1 MSVECLCVKR
11 VSRSV
16 KGEGAV
22 LKAFANAWPAQLR
35 GPIAAK
41 ATLKADLIREK
52 TVSADMK
59 AEADLAEGLTAN
71 YRVKESLDGKG
82 ILSKSI
88 GVSKG
93 VFGRIKASG
102 VVLPGYT
109 DKFAGDFSALGCKAG
124 DRLTPSG
131 YSPFKVDYNS
141 TCSGIQKL
149 YPSGDHTP
157 GLFVN
162 QGNTTTNT
170 YLSIDEGVFDGNY
183 HENLKHSDRYSDDI
197 STFIHPSSIYTDG
210 TFSYKCFVDA
220 PRVTPV
226 DSKIYFRAA
235 APWDTEKTTSPRY
248 TIQNIKFEDPSGNL
262 IVQYG
267 DIQLYG
273 DCDYEDPSHPTYYNY
288 STYGSAAIKSNLGK
302 KQWEHGYPFMEEDN
316 GYTLSFDLFAECLD
330 KPFDVGFDFGF
341 ESGCLHEMSGIQGNN
356 DYLALDGSP
365 LSTRIQ
371 DGTNNPTNS
380 IRISAIEIANSGY
393 FDTHKEL
400 YLGMHLQ
407 VTPTG
412 NRLLRCFPPTDMR
425 PWDFDTGIYPLSSS
439 IWHDNASLHSN
450 QTTSGIAKLVSNITN
465 DSKTEYITMASTASP
480 VPNIQDSGKLV
491 LKFGTTVPGA
501 YFAYKNGEFG
511 FGFASGAYPVAELVK
526 EQPIDNFFTVDSV
539 YLKVNAKKA
548 TGTRDYALDVVGF
561 SDDRLLNVTSAVG
574 GFLQNASG
582 YGTIPTFSGYN
593 PTDEFGISAE
603 SISDQD
609 QFYSKDTTNND
620 GGDHYQLPS
629 TIVNSTTFTDY
640 EVPLKVYKD
649 PVEIGTKTDFK
660 SSSFFENIYL
670 DIYPLPTGA
679 AISKIELCVKY
690 KPTNALNVHTIGSEK
705 IGKIDSTR
713 PEAKFYPTTRQTGD
727 DIINAGSGYGALST
741 ISNIPHG
748 YKTPET
754 IKSNYSRRWRG
765 HIGLVNGPFDPDE
778 FGFGFENPTLY
789 SPFMSGFFDFD
800 NQAGSTTI
808 TPSVGTLTGTLHNV
822 AFGSAYL
829 NNHGWRFT
837 ASDIFSQQ
845 LASHTTAYQTTDW
858 TSLANGAD
866 DFSDHELYGNIADA
880 FNTVVR
886 TSGANSHINFGDVE
900 VEPAKGF
907 SAYIRFTPD
916 ITVSGTNYNQFSSGI
931 LFSKFI
937 STTVPEFALGWS
949 NGYLCGFASTAGGEI
964 ITAKDTIDYSNY
976 QYPLSV
982 VLTYN
987 DKGSKKLRLYTDNE
1001 IASGDWTTHRAS
1013 SHEFVMA
1020 TGTGNLLLG
1029 HTAGTG
1035 VGMDMFVS
1043 EFGLS
1048 DSGNVVYSSPDLTHK
1063 QTTAEEFLENNRV
1076 KFWASGEQPENDR
1089 YKLWDRVN
1097 QDTTKWDL
1105 GAFKYC
1111 EFDSSFDW
1119 WTTRVGRDLLSFN
1132 ISNSGDPYINKV
1144 SNSFTMPSNIDSG
1157 VSYHSQIENDFLR
1170 FNLSQAAENFHSIG
1184 PRITKSVPRGY
1195 KFSERAL
1202 VVETVLEHRTT
1213 NDIEWNDG
1221 SRGPKLV
1228 VSLYTKNKD
1237 HRFDPNKTNW
1247 GLVNRVS
1254 HYLKPSGCV
1263 HKIYTN
1269 FDYDSLFDTSEAWAT
1284 FSDNS
1289 ERKLSEFN
1297 HRYYS
1302 EDINDMFLQYDVV
1315 YPSGGKYDSTID
1327 IHSAHVTTDD
1337 AYVSAHPTSGLMT
1350 LTMSGV
1356 KQRQDGFVRLFNVS
1370 HSGLVNSVNLHSFSQ
1385 PPVAN
1390 SGMMV
1395 LSASGSPDNVLT
1407 KLGLHSFT
1415 SKTIASGMNLFAN
1428 VSDISGQ
1435 FSTMSLH
1442 AHNVQSLG
1450 DSGALLTLNVHA
1462 GGIGGGAFGYLPMTM
1477 FTPDKNV
1484 QSGPASGAMIF
1495 HARGMGERED
1505 PRVSSNIN
1513 MFIFSE
1519 DSPYRN
1525 ASMNLVL
1532 SHPEP
1537 VNTSSGLMGLFTINH
1552 PYVRSHSFQWHGRN
1566 FGSAITVN
1574 DESYTTVAAN
1584 DEIRGVDLIAFGD
1597 CDKAGA
1603 TENEIIQDGVTYH
1616 GEKCIDAGIT
1626 RAKDTY
1632 TNDLYSYS
1640 GNYYGI
1646 RKITGLQPNTAY
1658 EVTLKGKTGT
1668 DKKIELPKEWEE
1680 WEYGS
1685 IGDINFSGHKIV
1697 GDYPN
1702 LLPNGRNEGDKYGAT
1717 TAVNKDLLAVSAP
1730 KHAYD
1735 EAGSGYLKDAGAVY
1749 LYRKNQLATSGDKG
1763 FWSLETKL
1771 VLPSGYRKSYPE
1783 SGVSK
1788 IKVNNLPDIHVRNWQ
1803 VGQQGREFGH
1813 SVDLAITENKNSL
1826 IDKTREIAVVGAPNA
1841 SWSGIFGDITTSGVP
1856 VGIMLVTDEFKT
1868 PKRTQLQT
1876 ITSIINQQNHLWKFY
1891 ADPPVHLD
1899 LKVIIIQPTNGAF
1912 GNIESHGE
1920 LPSWMVHRKIEVNN
1934 VNKTNSLEMYS
1945 GIKSAFEEAFP
1956 YDGTKTHSGIPPLL
1970 GLFVDPSRTLGRKK
1984 VEPAIDQFI
1993 GHYKDLGFLS
2003 GVKTLGGSG
2012 LQASGHFYEYFRPVS
2027 SEDQAAERTQ
2037 ADVEDWVQMGSE
2049 LLTNSNGSG
2058 LLDTGRLVKDD
2069 GVTLI
2074 TTSLGEPS
2082 ESVLLSS
2089 GLQVPPASGGRVY
2102 VFEKE
2107 SGVWGLIQEIK
2118 SPGEYQFHVPD
2129 RFGHSVAISENA
2141 EILSIGSPY
2150 MSEACSIFEHRPAE
2164 RESMFKLVR
2173 GWLADNAKTSELSQY
2188 EIYNAQYGWRKA
2200 SEMIYYELNTTDRFK
2215 FRKDSNVN
2223 EYQQIYRFGYDD
2235 IPYRGTWGFI
2245 LTGVEGRSGEAPTSR
2260 MGWSTAV
2267 NEDGSV
2273 VAFGAPTDSLNEAD
2287 DTNVYYKDQE
2297 GTGYSTVWASETN
2310 AGAVRLFGSR
2320 QYHPHGS
2327 VVEYFKF
2334 GNLDMSTHS
2343 GTPENYT
2350 FLKDTYQTH
2359 GVPFSRTPYAEL
2371 EIPKDAGTAFIVTP
2385 EIDAT
2390 SDEILQNIKDWL
2402 ALGDR
2407 TLVLVGND
2415 PVWEENGKYK
2425 LSNDIINK
2433 ILEKLG
2439 SEMRLSAARTQYE
2452 SLSGCPETGKPN
2464 VLRSA
2469 DIPYTRNT
2477 DIVRDEIFAHGVG
2490 DIRMHVPGWE
2500 TLYPPCTSVGKSEH
2514 GSNCCDMPLA
2524 HSGDLRAGW
2533 KEECIDDAG
2542 RLKTENYYWPFHYGN
2557 GSAQCEV
2564 PPLSGILQRPNNE
2577 PKPLL
2582 VAGEYKTPDPIVIP
2596 AWTEK
2601 VVKRVCVPISG
2612 FVTKTDKTYH
2622 FEDTH
2627 FSQTA
2632 FAYSDDGQISNMTI
2646 TDQGAWKDPKPF
2658 NGRDAVLQAFG
2669 SSKDEVI
2676 KREKRVYPN
2685 SYLAAEEN
2693 WIEEATSKVVIISS
2707 VASESEKNMGHDQD
2721 RSTDGNTNFYY
2732 NLVEKLEDGEYD
2744 CGKNKG
2750 LIAQLGGWT
2759 NRSSFKDAFDKSVLK
2774 LAFESDGHGVVENV
2788 STLDSDGESVELPRQ
2803 AHVCWVANPN
2813 GTPSESEVARMKE
2826 WLNRGDKTLVI
2837 TLDNDQAIARN
2848 VFEICNKLGTDIKP
2862 LLIHTTQNGET
2873 EGIDKWAQKD
2883 VDMDGGSNDQSMNA
2897 DLYIVKGCEGENNES
2912 KFFAISRTSDENA
2925 NQGWI
2930 QDEDRTIA
2938 DFVVLNIGD
2947 RGRQLIKYDVPIKS
2961 VLFETESLW
2970 QIKSG
2975 VFAMTADV
2983 QAASGYRV
2991 FVDFARELQTEKQ
3004 EIRWYGKGFEF
3015 DPDHRND
3022 KNKLEPGKGLLGI
3035 TDYKENDEGYSYAE
3049 GLMFAS
3055 GLLAPEVGKTGT
3067 STIDIRIPSG
3077 ISKINLYFE
3086 ANNLRVLPTTDYIP
3100 RTFRILSA
3108 SGALLPIEERTHLT
3122 HKKVHLRDEC
3132 TETVSYIEH
3141 PAITTTFPE
3150 RLRPIKTD
3158 NSKYCIE
3165 PAVAT
3170 ESSVADLESQGFSQ
3184 QEIIEMKIMEELN
3197 NEANADIIQSGID
3210 TTQQLLSDTKGQL
3223 IADGPVVVA
3232 EEPEKFSAF
3241 AAGKK
3246 RSRIVLISDASI
3258 LQGTCPEY
3266 RTENSAN
3273 AQFIK
3278 SLYDKSSSMS
3288 KLRDSN
3294 TTIMDLDGGN
3304 LGSEYS
3310 GTTRGDGATRRI
3322 LQNLEGGRQFEHI
3335 QKVISPERGSPQKF
3349 WAASGMAG
3357 LASKFGGGTARVS
3370 GSYFDSSDRDPKTV
3384 TRVPEPETLPL
3395 KKKEMSKFLA
3405 LAAEAGANAKFHE
3418 TVGSVVYRD
3427 RDAAGGMPPIV
3438 EALGRDHI
3446 DFDAYPSGYPGD
3458 LFGYSIALEGDRLI
3472 VGSPF
3477 NGFDSSNVIYWPEV
3491 SGFNK
3496 NNLTDISG
3504 ISVGGNGGA
3513 GAVFAFMRTG
3523 SGINVFGSGVPWQ
3536 FVQKLK
3542 PSGANEPIDGYTNI
3556 TNSEN
3561 YIGSN
3566 NYTAADLEKMMAVGD
3581 MFGYSV
3587 SMDSDF
3593 LAIGAPGHDFTNY
3606 HEHVYDSGS
3615 FLRKEFNFEFDIP
3628 LHNVYDLGDS
3638 GTRTDIIGSGTP
3650 VLNNGAVFTYRY
3662 GIVNWGNRTKEYIEA
3677 DKVVAQGYNDRKQ
3690 KDYTD
3695 ESSPVA
3701 ISGSENDN
3709 FGRSVHI
3716 TRSDRADADYTLSV
3730 GAPHHMFASGNVND
3744 VNPLP
3749 NAGAAYTYDAML
3761 REQPATS
3768 GSKQATLFA
3777 NVYGDG
3783 SGTYKVRLEINQAV
3797 NAANTTYQAEGMV
3810 FSNNEG
3816 ELFLETSGQ
3825 DPAVKGFI
3833 EHRPYVLSAEGEIPS
3848 GTPVF
3853 NFVPLTTEGSGV
3865 SVSGA
3870 MNLYILPQSQA
3881 TVYNNIGLYTQSAYM
3896 VTESGMP
3903 LFVSGVSATAGS
3915 GSMIL
3920 AVSGIQQLTSQLN
3933 LRVRGK

>member
-41 ATLKADLIREK
+41 ATFKADLIREK

-59 AEADLAEGLTAN
+59 AEVDLTDGITAN
-71 YRVKESLDGKG
+71 YSVTESLDGKG

-93 VFGRIKASG
+93 VFGRIRASG

-197 STFIHPSSIYTDG
+197 STFIHPSSVYTDG
-210 TFSYKCFVDA
+210 TFSYKCLVDA

-248 TIQNIKFEDPSGNL
+248 TIKNIKFEDPSGNL

-267 DIQLYG
+267 NIQLYG

-288 STYGSAAIKSNLGK
+288 STYGSEAIKSNLTK
-302 KQWEHGYPFMEEDN
+302 KQWEHGYPYMEEDN

-330 KPFDVGFDFGF
+330 KPFNVGFDVGF
-341 ESGCLHEMSGIQGNN
+341 ESGCLHEDSELHGNN
-356 DYLALDGSP
+356 DYLAFDGSP

-412 NRLLRCFPPTDMR
+412 NRLTRCFPPTDMR
-425 PWDFDTGIYPLSSS
+425 AWDFDTGIYPLSSS
-439 IWHDNASLHSN
+439 VWHDNGSLYSN
-450 QTTSGIAKLVSNITN
+450 QTSSGITKLVSNIAN
-465 DSKTEYITMASTASP
+465 SSKSEYIKMASTSSP
-480 VPNIQDSGKLV
+480 VTTIADSGKLI

-548 TGTRDYALDVVGF
+548 AGTRDYALDVVGF

-603 SISDQD
+603 SVSDQD
-609 QFYSKDTTNND
+609 QFYSTSTTNND

-660 SSSFFENIYL
+660 SSSFFENMYL
-670 DIYPLPTGA
+670 DIFPLPTGA
-679 AISKIELCVKY
+679 AISKIELCVTY

-713 PEAKFYPTTRQTGD
+713 PEAKIYPTTRQTGD

-741 ISNIPHG
+741 ISSIPHG
-748 YKTPET
+748 YKTPDT

-778 FGFGFENPTLY
+778 FDFGFENPTLY

-808 TPSVGTLTGTLHNV
+808 RPSVGTLTGTLHNV
-822 AFGSAYL
+822 AFGSPYL

-837 ASDIFSQQ
+837 SSDIFSQQ

-886 TSGANSHINFGDVE
+886 TSGANSYINLGDVE
-900 VEPAKGF
+900 VEAAKGF

-916 ITVSGTNYNQFSSGI
+916 ITVSGASYNQFSSGI

-949 NGYLCGFASTAGGEI
+949 NGYLCGFASTAGGDI
-964 ITAKDTIDYSNY
+964 ITAKDTVDYSNY

-1001 IASGDWTTHRAS
+1001 IASGSWTTHRAS
-1013 SHEFVMA
+1013 SDEFVMA

-1076 KFWASGEQPENDR
+1076 KFWASGEPPENDR

-1132 ISNSGDPYINKV
+1132 ISNSGDPYINKA
-1144 SNSFTMPSNIDSG
+1144 SNPFTMPSNIDSG

-1213 NDIEWNDG
+1213 NDIVWTNG
-1221 SRGPKLV
+1221 SKGPKLV

-1247 GLVNRVS
+1247 GLINRVS

-1269 FDYDSLFDTSEAWAT
+1269 FDYDSLFDTSEAWAS
-1284 FSDNS
+1284 FSDNK

-1315 YPSGGKYDSTID
+1315 YPSGGKYDSSID

-1337 AYVSAHPTSGLMT
+1337 AYVSAYPTSGLMT

-1356 KQRQDGFVRLFNVS
+1356 QQRQDGFVRLFNVS
-1370 HSGLVNSVNLHSFSQ
+1370 HSGIVNSVNLHSYSQ
-1385 PPVAN
+1385 PPV
-1390 SGMMV
+1390 SGSGLMS
-1395 LSASGSPDNVLT
+1395 LYASGSPDNVLT
-1407 KLGLHSFT
+1407 KLSLHSFT
-1415 SKTIASGMNLFAN
+1415 SKSIASGMNLYAD

-1435 FSTMSLH
+1435 FAAMNLH

-1450 DSGALLTLNVHA
+1450 DSGSLLNLNIHA
-1462 GGIGGGAFGYLPMTM
+1462 GGIGGGAFGYLPVVMY
-1477 FTPDKNV
+1477 TPDKNI
-1484 QSGPASGAMIF
+1484 QSGTASGAMVF
-1495 HARGMGERED
+1495 HARGMGERFNANVD
-1505 PRVSSNIN
+1505 SHMNLFV
-1513 MFIFSE
+1513 FTK

-1537 VNTSSGLMGLFTINH
+1537 VNTVSGLMGLFTINH
-1552 PYVRSHSFQWHGRN
+1552 PYIRSHSFQWNGRN
-1566 FGSAITVN
+1566 YGSAIEVN
-1574 DESYTTVAAN
+1574 DEGYTTVAAS
-1584 DEIRGVDLIAFGD
+1584 DEIRGVDLISFGD
-1597 CDKAGA
+1597 CSVTGAQEKAL
-1603 TENEIIQDGVTYH
+1603 TQDGISYYDD
-1616 GEKCIDAGIT
+1616 KCVDAGIT
-1626 RAKDTY
+1626 RAKNTY
-1632 TNDLYSYS
+1632 TNALYSYS

-1668 DKKIELPKEWEE
+1668 DNKIEVPKEWEE

-1702 LLPNGRNEGDKYGAT
+1702 LRPNGRNEGDKYGST
-1717 TAVNKDLLAVSAP
+1717 TAVSKDLLAVSAP

-1735 EAGSGYLKDAGAVY
+1735 EVGSGYLKDAGAVY
-1749 LYRKNQLATSGDKG
+1749 LYRKNALANSGDKG

-1783 SGVSK
+1783 SGVAK

-1813 SVDLAITENKNSL
+1813 SVDLAITENNTSL

-1868 PKRTQLQT
+1868 PKRTQLQEL
-1876 ITSIINQQNHLWKFY
+1876 TSIINRQNHLWKFY
-1891 ADPPVHLD
+1891 GDPAVHLD
-1899 LKVIIIQPTNGAF
+1899 LKVVIIQPTNGAF

-1920 LPSWMVHRKIEVNN
+1920 LPSWMIHRKIEVNN
-1934 VNKTNSLEMYS
+1934 VNKTNSDDMYS
-1945 GIKSAFEEAFP
+1945 GILSAFEEAFP
-1956 YDGTKTHSGIPPLL
+1956 YDGAKTHSGIPPLF
-1970 GLFVDPSRTLGRKK
+1970 GLFVDPSRTLGRSK
-1984 VEPAIDQFI
+1984 VEPAIDRFI
-1993 GHYKDLGFLS
+1993 NHYNDYSFLS

-2012 LQASGHFYEYFRPVS
+2012 IQSSGHFYEYFRPVS
-2027 SEDQAAERTQ
+2027 SEEQTAERMQ

-2058 LLDTGRLVKDD
+2058 LLDTGRLVTQD

-2089 GLQVPPASGGRVY
+2089 GLQIPPASGGRVY

-2118 SPGEYQFHVPD
+2118 SPGEYQFHTPD
-2129 RFGHSVAISENA
+2129 RFGHSVAISKNA
-2141 EILSIGSPY
+2141 EILTIGSPY
-2150 MSEACSIFEHRPAE
+2150 MSEACSIFEHKPE
-2164 RESMFKLVR
+2164 VKENMFKLVR
-2173 GWLADNAKTSELSQY
+2173 AWLADNAKTSQLTQY
-2188 EIYNAQYGWRKA
+2188 ELYNAQYGWRKA
-2200 SEMIYYELNTTDRFK
+2200 SEMIYYELSRTDRFA
-2215 FRKDSNVN
+2215 FRKDNDIN
-2223 EYQQIYRFGYDD
+2223 EYSQIYRFGYDD

-2260 MGWSTAV
+2260 LGWSTAV
-2267 NEDGSV
+2267 NEDGSL

-2297 GTGYSTVWASETN
+2297 GTGYSTAWASDTN
-2310 AGAVRLFGSR
+2310 AGAVRMFGSR

-2334 GNLDMSTHS
+2334 GNLDMSTH
-2343 GTPENYT
+2343 PDDEENYT

-2359 GVPFSRTPYAEL
+2359 GVPFTRTAYSEL
-2371 EIPKDAGTAFIVTP
+2371 DIPKDAGTAFIITP

-2452 SLSGCPETGKPN
+2452 SLSGCPETSKPN
-2464 VLRSA
+2464 VLRST

-2477 DIVRDEIFAHGVG
+2477 SVLRDEMFAHGVG
-2490 DIRMHVPGWE
+2490 DIRMHIPAWE
-2500 TLYPPCTSVGKSEH
+2500 TQYPPCSTVSKSEH

-2542 RLKTENYYWPFHYGN
+2542 RLVTENYYWPFQYGN
-2557 GSAQCEV
+2557 GSMQCEV
-2564 PPLSGILQRPNNE
+2564 APLSGIIQRPNNE

-2582 VAGEYKTPDPIVIP
+2582 VAGEYKAPEPIVIP
-2596 AWTEK
+2596 SWVEK

-2612 FVTKTDKTYH
+2612 FVTKTEKTYH

-2627 FSQTA
+2627 LSQSAFS
-2632 FAYSDDGQISNMTI
+2632 YSDDGISNMSI
-2646 TDQGAWKDPKPF
+2646 TGQGAWKDPKPF
-2658 NGRDAVLQAFG
+2658 NGRDAILQAMG
-2669 SSKDEVI
+2669 SSKDEVV
-2676 KREKRVYPN
+2676 KKEKRVYED

-2693 WIEEATSKVVIISS
+2693 WIDEATSKIVIISS
-2707 VASESEKNMGHDQD
+2707 VASESEKNMVHDQD
-2721 RSTDGNTNFYY
+2721 RSIDGNTNFYY
-2732 NLVEKLEDGEYD
+2732 NLVEKRSDGEYD
-2744 CGKNKG
+2744 CGRNKG
-2750 LIAQLGGWT
+2750 LIAQIGGWT
-2759 NRSSFKDAFDKSVLK
+2759 NRVSFKDAYDKSVLK
-2774 LAFESDGHGVVENV
+2774 LAFQSDGHGVVENV
-2788 STLDSDGESVELPRQ
+2788 STVNSDGESVSLPNE

-2813 GTPSESEVARMKE
+2813 GTPSASEVGRIKD

-2848 VFEICNKLGTDIKP
+2848 VFDLCNQLGTDIKP
-2862 LLIHTTQNGET
+2862 LLIHTTENGEI

-2883 VDMDGGSNDQSMNA
+2883 VDMDGGSNKQAMNE
-2897 DLYIVKGCEGENNES
+2897 DLYIVKGCEGKNNES
-2912 KFFAISRTSDENA
+2912 KFLAISKTSDDTF

-2930 QDEDRTIA
+2930 ENEDRTIA
-2938 DFVVLNIGD
+2938 DFVVINIGK
-2947 RGRQLIKYDVPIKS
+2947 RGRNLIRYSVPIKS
-2961 VLFETESLW
+2961 VLFETRSLW
-2970 QIKSG
+2970 EIKSG
-2975 VFAMTADV
+2975 VFALTADV
-2983 QAASGYRV
+2983 QAGSGYRV
-2991 FVDFARELQTEKQ
+2991 FVDFAREFQTEKQ
-3004 EIRWYGKGFEF
+3004 PIRWYGKGFEF

-3022 KNKLEPGKGLLGI
+3022 KDKMRPGYGI
-3035 TDYKENDEGYSYAE
+3035 GTVTDYKEDDTAYEYAD
-3049 GLMFAS
+3049 GIMITS
-3055 GLLAPEVGKTGT
+3055 GILAPEIGKTGI
-3067 STIDIRIPSG
+3067 STVDIRIPSG

-3086 ANNLRVLPTTDYIP
+3086 ANNLRVTPSTDYIP

-3108 SGALLPIEERTHLT
+3108 SGSLLPIEERTHLT
-3122 HKKVHLRDEC
+3122 HKKIHLRDEC
-3132 TETVSYIEH
+3132 TEEVTYIEH
-3141 PAITTTFPE
+3141 PAITYNFPE

-3197 NEANADIIQSGID
+3197 NEANADLIQAGID
-3210 TTQQLLSDTKGQL
+3210 ATNDLLSDTKGQL

-3241 AAGKK
+3241 AAGKN
-3246 RSRIVLISDASI
+3246 RSRIILISDASI

-3266 RTENSAN
+3266 RTQQSAN
-3273 AQFIK
+3273 AEFVK
-3278 SLYDKSSSMS
+3278 SLYEKNSTMS

-3304 LGSEYS
+3304 DGSEYS

-3322 LQNLEGGRQFEHI
+3322 LQNLDGGGQFEHI
-3335 QKVISPERGSPQKF
+3335 QKIISPERGSPQKF

-3395 KKKEMSKFLA
+3395 KKKEMAKFLT

-3418 TVGSVVYRD
+3418 TVGSVVYKD
-3427 RDAAGGMPPIV
+3427 RDAAGGMPSIV
-3438 EALGRDHI
+3438 EVLGRDHI

-3458 LFGYSIALEGDRLI
+3458 LFGYSIALQGDRLI

-3477 NGFDSSNVIYWPEV
+3477 NGFDNNSVVYWPQV

-3513 GAVFAFMRTG
+3513 GAVFGFMRTG
-3523 SGINVFGSGVPWQ
+3523 SGMNVFGSGVPWQ
-3536 FVQKLK
+3536 FMQKLK
-3542 PSGANEPIDGYTNI
+3542 PSGANEPIDGYTNL
-3556 TNSEN
+3556 SDSQN

-3566 NYTAADLEKMMAVGD
+3566 NYTAADLQKLMAVGD

-3593 LAIGAPGHDFTNY
+3593 VAIGAPGHDFTNY

-3628 LHNVYDLGDS
+3628 LHNVYDLGYS
-3638 GTRTDIIGSGTP
+3638 GTRTDIINSGTP

-3662 GIVNWGNRTKEYIEA
+3662 GIVNWGNRTKEYVEA

-3690 KDYTD
+3690 KAYTD

-3701 ISGSENDN
+3701 ISGSENDH

-3730 GAPHHMFASGNVND
+3730 GAPHHMFASGNIND

-3777 NVYGDG
+3777 NLYGDG
-3783 SGTYKVRLEINQAV
+3783 SGTYAVRLEVNQAV
-3797 NAANTTYQAEGMV
+3797 NIANTAYEKTGMV
-3810 FSNNEG
+3810 FSNSDG
-3816 ELFLETSGQ
+3816 ELFLESSGQ
-3825 DPAVKGFI
+3825 DPATKGFI
-3833 EHRPYVLSAEGEIPS
+3833 EHRPYVLAAEGSIPS
-3848 GTPVF
+3848 GTPVSD
-3853 NFVPLTTEGSGV
+3853 FVQLFTEGSGV
-3865 SVSGA
+3865 SVSGG
-3870 MNLYILPQSQA
+3870 MNLYILPQPKA
-3881 TVYNNIGLYTQSAYM
+3881 TVYNNIGLYTQSAYI

-3903 LFVSGVSATAGS
+3903 LSVSGVSKTAGS

>member
-41 ATLKADLIREK
+41 ATFKADLIREK

-59 AEADLAEGLTAN
+59 AEVDLTDGITADYSVT
-71 YRVKESLDGKG
+71 ESLDAKG

-93 VFGRIKASG
+93 VFGRIRASG

-124 DRLTPSG
+124 DRLTASG
-131 YSPFKVDYNS
+131 YSPFNVDYNS

-197 STFIHPSSIYTDG
+197 STFIHPSSVYTDG
-210 TFSYKCFVDA
+210 TFSYKCLVDA

-248 TIQNIKFEDPSGNL
+248 TIKNIKFEDPSGNL

-267 DIQLYG
+267 NIQLYG

-288 STYGSAAIKSNLGK
+288 STYGSEAIKSNLGK
-302 KQWEHGYPFMEEDN
+302 KQWEHGYPYMEEDN

-330 KPFDVGFDFGF
+330 KPFNVGFDVGF
-341 ESGCLHEMSGIQGNN
+341 ESGCLHEDSELHGNN
-356 DYLALDGSP
+356 DYLAFDGSP

-412 NRLLRCFPPTDMR
+412 NRLTRCFPPTDMR
-425 PWDFDTGIYPLSSS
+425 AWDFDTGIYPLSSS
-439 IWHDNASLHSN
+439 VWHDNGSLYSN
-450 QTTSGIAKLVSNITN
+450 QTSSGITKLVSNIAN
-465 DSKTEYITMASTASP
+465 SSKSEYIKMASTSSP
-480 VPNIQDSGKLV
+480 VTTVADSGKLI

-548 TGTRDYALDVVGF
+548 AGTRDYALDVVGF

-603 SISDQD
+603 SVSDQD
-609 QFYSKDTTNND
+609 QFYSTSTTNND

-660 SSSFFENIYL
+660 SSSFFENMYL
-670 DIYPLPTGA
+670 DIFPLPTGA
-679 AISKIELCVKY
+679 AISKIELCVTY

-713 PEAKFYPTTRQTGD
+713 PEAKIYPTTRQTGD
-727 DIINAGSGYGALST
+727 DIINAGAGYGALST
-741 ISNIPHG
+741 IANIPHG
-748 YKTPET
+748 YKTPDT

-778 FGFGFENPTLY
+778 FGFSFENPTLY

-808 TPSVGTLTGTLHNV
+808 RPSVGTLTGTLHNV

-837 ASDIFSQQ
+837 SSDIFSQQ
-845 LASHTTAYQTTDW
+845 LPSHTTAYQTTDW

-886 TSGANSHINFGDVE
+886 TSGANSYINLGDVE
-900 VEPAKGF
+900 VEAAKGF

-916 ITVSGTNYNQFSSGI
+916 ITVSGASYNQFSSGI

-949 NGYLCGFASTAGGEI
+949 NGYLCGFASTAGGDI
-964 ITAKDTIDYSNY
+964 ITAKDTVDYSNY

-1001 IASGDWTTHRAS
+1001 IASGSWTTHRAS
-1013 SHEFVMA
+1013 SDEFVMA

-1076 KFWASGEQPENDR
+1076 KFWASGEPPENDR

-1144 SNSFTMPSNIDSG
+1144 SSSFTMPSNIDSG

-1213 NDIEWNDG
+1213 NDIVWTDG
-1221 SRGPKLV
+1221 SKGPKLV

-1247 GLVNRVS
+1247 GLINRVS

-1269 FDYDSLFDTSEAWAT
+1269 FDYDSLFDTSETWAS
-1284 FSDNS
+1284 FSDNK

-1315 YPSGGKYDSTID
+1315 YPSGGKYDSSID
-1327 IHSAHVTTDD
+1327 VHSAHVTTDD
-1337 AYVSAHPTSGLMT
+1337 AYVSAYPTSGLMT

-1356 KQRQDGFVRLFNVS
+1356 QQRQDGFVRLFNVS
-1370 HSGLVNSVNLHSFSQ
+1370 HSGIVNSVNLHSYSQ
-1385 PPVAN
+1385 PPV
-1390 SGMMV
+1390 SGSGLMS
-1395 LSASGSPDNVLT
+1395 LYASGSPDNVLT
-1407 KLGLHSFT
+1407 KLSLHSFT
-1415 SKTIASGMNLFAN
+1415 SKSIASGMNLYAD
-1428 VSDISGQ
+1428 VSDISGR
-1435 FSTMSLH
+1435 FAAMNLH

-1450 DSGALLTLNVHA
+1450 DSGSLLNLNIHA
-1462 GGIGGGAFGYLPMTM
+1462 GGIGGGAFGYLPVVMY
-1477 FTPDKNV
+1477 TPDKNI
-1484 QSGPASGAMIF
+1484 QSGTASGAMVF
-1495 HARGMGERED
+1495 HARGMGERFD
-1505 PRVSSNIN
+1505 ANVDSNMN
-1513 MFIFSE
+1513 LFVFTK

-1537 VNTSSGLMGLFTINH
+1537 VNTVSGLMGLFTINH
-1552 PYVRSHSFQWHGRN
+1552 PYVRSHSFQWNGRN
-1566 FGSAITVN
+1566 YGSAINVD
-1574 DESYTTVAAN
+1574 DEGYTTVAAD
-1584 DEIRGVDLIAFGD
+1584 DEIRGVDLISFGD
-1597 CDKAGA
+1597 CSVTGAQEKAL
-1603 TENEIIQDGVTYH
+1603 TQDGISYYSD
-1616 GEKCIDAGIT
+1616 KCVDAGIT
-1626 RAKDTY
+1626 RAKNTY
-1632 TNDLYSYS
+1632 TNALYSYS

-1646 RKITGLQPNTAY
+1646 RKITGLRPNTAY

-1668 DKKIELPKEWEE
+1668 DNKIEVPKEWEE

-1702 LLPNGRNEGDKYGAT
+1702 LRPNGRNEGDKYGST
-1717 TAVNKDLLAVSAP
+1717 TAVSKDLLAVSAP

-1735 EAGSGYLKDAGAVY
+1735 EVGSGYLKDAGAVY
-1749 LYRKNQLATSGDKG
+1749 LYRKNTLANSGDKA

-1771 VLPSGYRKSYPE
+1771 VLPSGYRKSYAE
-1783 SGVSK
+1783 SGVAK

-1803 VGQQGREFGH
+1803 VGQQGRKFGH
-1813 SVDLAITENKNSL
+1813 SVDLAITENNTSL

-1868 PKRTQLQT
+1868 PKRTQLQQ
-1876 ITSIINQQNHLWKFY
+1876 ITEIINRQNHLWKFY
-1891 ADPPVHLD
+1891 GDPAVHLD
-1899 LKVIIIQPTNGAF
+1899 LKVVIVQPTNGAF

-1934 VNKTNSLEMYS
+1934 VNKTNANEMYS
-1945 GIKSAFEEAFP
+1945 GILSAFEEAFP
-1956 YDGTKTHSGIPPLL
+1956 YDGTKTHSGIPPLF
-1970 GLFVDPSRTLGRKK
+1970 GLFVDPSRTLGRSK
-1984 VEPAIDQFI
+1984 VEPAIDRFI
-1993 GHYKDLGFLS
+1993 NHYNDYSFLS

-2012 LQASGHFYEYFRPVS
+2012 IQASGHLYEYFRPVS
-2027 SEDQAAERTQ
+2027 VEEQTAERTQ
-2037 ADVEDWVQMGSE
+2037 SDVEDWVQMGSE

-2058 LLDTGRLVKDD
+2058 LLDTGRLVTED

-2089 GLQVPPASGGRVY
+2089 GLQIPPASGGRVY

-2118 SPGEYQFHVPD
+2118 SPGEYQFHAPD
-2129 RFGHSVAISENA
+2129 RFGHSVAISKNA
-2141 EILSIGSPY
+2141 EILTVGSPY
-2150 MSEACSIFEHRPAE
+2150 MSESCSIFEHKPE
-2164 RESMFKLVR
+2164 VKENMFKLVR
-2173 GWLADNAKTSELSQY
+2173 GWLADNAKTSQLTQY
-2188 EIYNAQYGWRKA
+2188 ELYNAQYGWRKA
-2200 SEMIYYELNTTDRFK
+2200 SEMIYYELSRTDRFA
-2215 FRKDSNVN
+2215 FRKDNDIN
-2223 EYQQIYRFGYDD
+2223 EYSQIYRFGYDD

-2245 LTGVEGRSGEAPTSR
+2245 LTGVEGKSGEAPTSR
-2260 MGWSTAV
+2260 LGWSTAV
-2267 NEDGSV
+2267 NEDGSL

-2297 GTGYSTVWASETN
+2297 GTGYSTAWASETN
-2310 AGAVRLFGSR
+2310 AGAVRMFGSR

-2334 GNLDMSTHS
+2334 GNLDMSTH
-2343 GTPENYT
+2343 PDDKENYT

-2359 GVPFSRTPYAEL
+2359 GVPFTRTAYSEL
-2371 EIPKDAGTAFIVTP
+2371 DIPKDAGTAFIITP

-2439 SEMRLSAARTQYE
+2439 SEMRLTAARNQYE
-2452 SLSGCPETGKPN
+2452 SLSGCPETSKPN

-2477 DIVRDEIFAHGVG
+2477 NILRDELFAHGVG
-2490 DIRMHVPGWE
+2490 DIRMHIPDWE
-2500 TLYPPCTSVGKSEH
+2500 TQYPPCSTTAKAEH
-2514 GSNCCDMPLA
+2514 GSNCCDMPLV

-2533 KEECIDDAG
+2533 KEDCVDGNG
-2542 RLKTENYYWPFHYGN
+2542 RAVTESYYWPFQYGN
-2557 GSAQCEV
+2557 GSVGCVA
-2564 PPLSGILQRPNNE
+2564 PPLRGIIQRPNNE

-2582 VAGEYKTPDPIVIP
+2582 VAGEYKAPEPMVISS
-2596 AWTEK
+2596 WVEK

-2612 FVTKTDKTYH
+2612 FVTNTQKTYH
-2622 FEDTH
+2622 FEDSH
-2627 FSQTA
+2627 LSQSAFS
-2632 FAYSDDGQISNMTI
+2632 YSGDGISNMSI
-2646 TDQGAWKDPKPF
+2646 IGQGAWKDPKPF
-2658 NGRDAVLQAFG
+2658 DGRDAVLQAMG
-2669 SSKDEVI
+2669 SSKDEVV
-2676 KREKRVYPN
+2676 KKENRVYED
-2685 SYLAAEEN
+2685 SYLAAEED
-2693 WIEEATSKVVIISS
+2693 WIDEATSKVVIISS
-2707 VASESEKNMGHDQD
+2707 VASESEKNMVHDQD
-2721 RSTDGNTNFYY
+2721 RSIDGNTNFYY
-2732 NLVEKLEDGEYD
+2732 NLVEKRSDGEYD
-2744 CGKNKG
+2744 CGRNKG

-2759 NRSSFKDAFDKSVLK
+2759 NRDSFKDAYDKSVLK
-2774 LAFESDGHGVVENV
+2774 LAFQSDGHGVVENV
-2788 STLDSDGESVELPRQ
+2788 STVDSDGESVSLPNE

-2813 GTPSESEVARMKE
+2813 GTPSASEVGRIKD

-2848 VFEICNKLGTDIKP
+2848 VFDLCNQLGTDIKP
-2862 LLIHTTQNGET
+2862 LLIHTTENGEV

-2883 VDMDGGSNDQSMNA
+2883 VDRDGGLNKQAMND
-2897 DLYIVKGCEGENNES
+2897 DLYIVKGCEAEPNES
-2912 KFFAISRTSDENA
+2912 KFLAISKTSDDA
-2925 NQGWI
+2925 SNQGWI
-2930 QDEDRTIA
+2930 EDEDRTIA
-2938 DFVVLNIGD
+2938 DFVVINIGK
-2947 RGRQLIKYDVPIKS
+2947 RGRNLIRYSVPIKS
-2961 VLFETESLW
+2961 VLFETRSLW

-2975 VFAMTADV
+2975 VFALTADV
-2983 QAASGYRV
+2983 QAGSGYRV
-2991 FVDFARELQTEKQ
+2991 FIDFAREFQTEKQ
-3004 EIRWYGKGFEF
+3004 PIRWYGKGFEF

-3022 KNKLEPGKGLLGI
+3022 KDKYQPGHGIGTI
-3035 TDYKENDEGYSYAE
+3035 TDYKENDTAYEYAD
-3049 GLMFAS
+3049 GIMITS
-3055 GLLAPEVGKTGT
+3055 GILAPEIGKTGI
-3067 STIDIRIPSG
+3067 STVDIRIPSG

-3086 ANNLRVLPTTDYIP
+3086 ANNLRVAPSTDYIP

-3108 SGALLPIEERTHLT
+3108 SGSLLPIEERTHLT
-3122 HKKVHLRDEC
+3122 HKKIHLRDEC
-3132 TETVSYIEH
+3132 TEDVTYIEH
-3141 PAITTTFPE
+3141 PAVTYNFPE

-3170 ESSVADLESQGFSQ
+3170 ESSFADLESQGFSE
-3184 QEIIEMKIMEELN
+3184 QEIIEMKLMEQLN
-3197 NEANADIIQSGID
+3197 NEANADLIQDDID
-3210 TTQQLLSDTKGQL
+3210 ATKDLLSDTKGKL

-3241 AAGKK
+3241 AAGKN
-3246 RSRIVLISDASI
+3246 RSRIILISDASI

-3266 RTENSAN
+3266 RTQQSAN
-3273 AQFIK
+3273 AEFVK
-3278 SLYDKSSSMS
+3278 SLYEKNSTMS

-3304 LGSEYS
+3304 DGSEYS

-3322 LQNLEGGRQFEHI
+3322 LQNLDGGRQFEHI
-3335 QKVISPERGSPQKF
+3335 QKIISPERGSPQKF

-3357 LASKFGGGTARVS
+3357 LASKFGGGTARPS

-3384 TRVPEPETLPL
+3384 ARVPEPETLPL
-3395 KKKEMSKFLA
+3395 KKKEISKFNA
-3405 LAAEAGANAKFHE
+3405 LASDAGANAKFHE

-3427 RDAAGGMPPIV
+3427 RDAAGGIPPIL

-3458 LFGYSIALEGDRLI
+3458 LFGYSIALQGDRLV

-3477 NGFDSSNVIYWPEV
+3477 NGFDNNSVVYWPQV

-3536 FVQKLK
+3536 FMQKLK
-3542 PSGANEPIDGYTNI
+3542 PSGANEPIDGYANL
-3556 TNSEN
+3556 SDSQN

-3566 NYTAADLEKMMAVGD
+3566 NYTAADLQKLMAVGD

-3593 LAIGAPGHDFTNY
+3593 VAIGAPGHDFTNY
-3606 HEHVYDSGS
+3606 HEHVYDSGA

-3638 GTRTDIIGSGTP
+3638 GTRTDIINSGTP

-3662 GIVNWGNRTKEYIEA
+3662 GIINWGNRTKEYVEA

-3690 KDYTD
+3690 KAYTD

-3701 ISGSENDN
+3701 ISGSENDH

-3730 GAPHHMFASGNVND
+3730 GAPHHMFASGNIND

-3768 GSKQATLFA
+3768 GSKEATLFA
-3777 NVYGDG
+3777 NLYGDG
-3783 SGTYKVRLEINQAV
+3783 SGTYAVRLEVNQAV
-3797 NAANTTYQAEGMV
+3797 NTANTAYEATGMV
-3810 FSNNEG
+3810 FSNSDG
-3816 ELFLETSGQ
+3816 ELFLESSGQ
-3825 DPAVKGFI
+3825 DPATKGFI
-3833 EHRPYVLSAEGEIPS
+3833 EHRPYVLAAEGNIPS
-3848 GTPVF
+3848 GTPVSD
-3853 NFVPLTTEGSGV
+3853 FVQLFTEGSGV
-3865 SVSGA
+3865 SVSGG
-3870 MNLYILPQSQA
+3870 MNLYILPQPKA
-3881 TVYNNIGLYTQSAYM
+3881 TVYNNIGLYTQSAYI

-3903 LFVSGVSATAGS
+3903 LSVSGVSKTAGS